1 VAIVVDLSNKEKCA
15 RDNDRLLYEAPPPLP
30 GRGGREVR
38 LGEKRYAVQV
48 STSASLSINYN
59 NVEQRLNA
67 GYKIINLKSEIIH
80 SYGRCF

>member
-15 RDNDRLLYEAPPPLP
+15 RDNDWLLYEAPPPLL

-48 STSASLSINYN
+48 PIQ
-59 NVEQRLNA
+59 V
-67 GYKIINLKSEIIH
+67 
-80 SYGRCF
+80 